1 MNNFIINIKHH
12 FKKQGWTI
20 YASIACSLFTLFFL
34 LGSIPVYAGDR
45 TNVPLKNWGGFSVY
59 RSWVYDALEKLA
71 LAGFV
76 DRALLNTKPLSRMEA
91 ARMVAQAVSKIKS
104 ESEKGNDYS
113 ERTYLEDLVYQLVE
127 EFGTELAAMGVKTP
141 LNANAQSKFWGFKPV
156 DNVQLGSAYA
166 NNSQKLVNNSGQH
179 TKEGFNSYLTL
190 DGRNQVGDFLSL
202 YYQPEF
208 TNDENNNQGR
218 LQLGYGK
225 ITYLNTELEVGRDSL
240 WWGPG
245 FRGSMLFSNNAA
257 PLDQIKLGSAEPFR
271 LPWVF
276 DYLGPIKATTFVGR
290 LESDRA
296 DYPNAYVGGYRLSLA
311 PSRFL
316 EIGHGRAYQFGGDG
330 KGYGIK
336 DFPGTIFQTTT
347 SEGVDDP
354 NGPRNINNLLSLD
367 ITVRIPNVDRYIFVA
382 RDMSIYGEMGWD
394 DTRKGF
400 IYPKDPGGL
409 VGTYLTGFLG
419 DPKLDFRLEYANSSP
434 IMFTHGNYTSGFTY
448 KDDVLSHFIGTE
460 GDEFYARL
468 SREFGRDVLLG
479 LQVSVADIG
488 PTQTG
493 FAGYPRE
500 KRNSIGPD
508 FSYRFSERA
517 SIFAEYLY
525 SHIENSGFV
534 SGKTD
539 DDHLFLLEFTYSL

>member
-1 MNNFIINIKHH
+1 MPTIN
-12 FKKQGWTI
+12 KQGRMF
-20 YASIACSLFTLFFL
+20 YALIACPLFFL
-34 LGSIPVYAGDR
+34 NFLLVSTPVHAGDR

-76 DRALLNTKPLSRMEA
+76 DHALLNTKPLSRMEA

-104 ESEKGNDYS
+104 ETGNDYS
-113 ERTYLEDLVYQLVE
+113 DRTYLEDLVYQLVE

-141 LNANAQSKFWGFKPV
+141 LNAEAQSKFCEFKPV
-156 DNVQLGSAYA
+156 DNIQLGSAYA
-166 NNSQKLVNNSGQH
+166 NNAQKLVNNSGQH

-225 ITYLNTELEVGRDSL
+225 ITFLNAELEVGRDSL

-257 PLDQIKLGSAEPFR
+257 PLDQVKFGSAEPFR

-276 DYLGPIKATTFVGR
+276 DYIGPIKATTFVGQ
-290 LESDRA
+290 LESNR

-330 KGYGIK
+330 KDYGIK
-336 DFPGTIFQTTT
+336 DFPGTVFQTTT
-347 SEGVDDP
+347 SEGVDDR

-367 ITVRIPNVDRYIFVA
+367 ITVRIPNVDRYIFIA

-434 IMFTHGNYTSGFTY
+434 IMFTHGIYTSGFTY
-448 KDDVLSHFIGTE
+448 KDDVLSHFIGTD

-468 SREFGRDVLLG
+468 SREFGKNVLLG
-479 LQVSVADIG
+479 LQGSVANIG
-488 PTQTG
+488 RPQSS
-493 FAGYPRE
+493 FAGYPTEDRY
-500 KRNSIGPD
+500 SIGPD

-517 SIFAEYLY
+517 SIFAEYFY
-525 SHIENSGFV
+525 TYVENSEFI
-534 SGKTD
+534 SGKVD
-539 DDHLFLLEFTYSL
+539 NDHLFLLEFTYSL

>member
-20 YASIACSLFTLFFL
+20 YASIVCSLFSLFFL

-127 EFGTELAAMGVKTP
+127 EFGTELAALGVKTP

-296 DYPNAYVGGYRLSLA
+296 DFPNAYVGGYRLSLA
-311 PSRFL
+311 PSPFL

-354 NGPRNINNLLSLD
+354 KGPRNVNNLLSLD
-367 ITVRIPNVDRYIFVA
+367 ITVRIPNADRYIFIA

-400 IYPKDPGGL
+400 IYPNQPGEL
-409 VGTYLTGFLG
+409 VGTYLTGFLW
-419 DPKLDFRLEYANSSP
+419 DPKLDLRLEYANTTP
-434 IMFTHGNYTSGFTY
+434 IQFTHGIYTDGFTY
-448 KDDVLSHFIGTE
+448 KDDVLSHFIGTD
-460 GDEFYARL
+460 GDEFYVRL
-468 SREFGRDVLLG
+468 SREFGKDVLLG
-479 LQVSVADIG
+479 LQVSIADIG
-488 PTQTG
+488 PSQSG

-500 KRNSIGPD
+500 ERKSIGPD

-525 SHIENSGFV
+525 SYIENSEFI
-534 SGKTD
+534 SGKVD
-539 DDHLFLLEFTYSL
+539 DDHLFMVEFTYSL

>member
-1 MNNFIINIKHH
+1 MSTIN
-12 FKKQGWTI
+12 KQGWAI
-20 YASIACSLFTLFFL
+20 YALMACPLFFL
-34 LGSIPVYAGDR
+34 NFLLMGMPVSAGDR

-76 DRALLNTKPLSRMEA
+76 DHALLNTKPLSRMEA
-91 ARMVAQAVSKIKS
+91 ARMVAQAVSKIKN
-104 ESEKGNDYS
+104 EMGNDYS
-113 ERTYLEDLVYQLVE
+113 DRTYLEDLVYRLVE

-141 LNANAQSKFWGFKPV
+141 LNAEAQSKFCEFKPV

-166 NNSQKLVNNSGQH
+166 NNAQKLVNNSGQH

-225 ITYLNTELEVGRDSL
+225 ITFLNTELEVGRDSL

-257 PLDQIKLGSAEPFR
+257 PLDQVKLGSAEPFR

-276 DYLGPIKATTFVGR
+276 EYIGPIKATTFVGR
-290 LESDRA
+290 LESDRT
-296 DYPNAYVGGYRLSLA
+296 DFPNAYVGGYRLSLA

-330 KGYGIK
+330 RGYTIG
-336 DFPGTIFQTTT
+336 DFPGTVFQTTT
-347 SEGVDDP
+347 SEGVDDR
-354 NGPRNINNLLSLD
+354 NSPRSINNLLSLD
-367 ITVRIPNVDRYIFVA
+367 ITVRIPNANRYIFIA

-400 IYPKDPGGL
+400 IYPNQPGGL
-409 VGTYLTGFLG
+409 VGTYLTGFLW
-419 DPKLDFRLEYANSSP
+419 DPKLDFRLEYAHSTP
-434 IMFTHGNYTSGFTY
+434 IMFKHGMYTSGFTY

-468 SREFGRDVLLG
+468 SREFGKSVLLG
-479 LQVSVADIG
+479 LQGSAANIG
-488 PTQTG
+488 LPQSS
-493 FAGYPRE
+493 FAGYPTEDRY
-500 KRNSIGPD
+500 SIGPD

-525 SHIENSGFV
+525 TYVENSEFI
-534 SGKTD
+534 SGKVD